1 MLSKPFALFIAAA
14 AVVATAGAPAAWA
27 QQSGKSWTQW
37 RGPGREGQSSFKGLN
52 KNWEKSPPKLLWTAE
67 GMGEGYAS
75 VSVDGGKI
83 YTTGNLADGQYLICV
98 ADGEKA
104 PLWKTKLTEGKP
116 EHSYEGARST
126 PTIDGNRLYVVSS
139 DGRISCVDANGGEVV
154 WSRSFKDF
162 DGRMMSG
169 WGFSESPLLDGD
181 RVICTP
187 GGDDAIVVALDKK
200 NGQEIWRC
208 GGPETTGTDAKGKNL
223 KKGAGYASVVVSEG
237 AGVRQYVTLVGQGLI
252 GVRAEDG
259 SLLWSYEKVAN
270 GVANIP
276 TPIPFGDFVFASSG
290 YGTGAALVKLS
301 AADGGVKAEEVYFLK
316 SDEFQ
321 NHHGGMVKVGD
332 YIYAGHQHGQG
343 LPICLEAATGE
354 VKWVDRGPGKG
365 SAAVLYVDGCLIFR
379 YQNGLVALIEA
390 TPEEYR
396 LLGEFTPAY
405 QEKESWAHP
414 VVVDGKLY
422 LREQDKLMC
431 YDVSASS

>member
-1 MLSKPFALFIAAA
+1 MLSKSLALFVVAS
-14 AVVATAGAPAAWA
+14 AVVATASAPAAWA
-27 QQSGKSWTQW
+27 QQPAKSWTQW
-37 RGPGREGQSSFKGLN
+37 RGPGREGKSPYKGLN

-67 GMGEGYAS
+67 GLGTGYAS
-75 VSVDGGKI
+75 VSIDGGKI
-83 YTTGNLADGQYLICV
+83 YTTGNLEDGQYLICI
-98 ADGEKA
+98 ADGQTK

-116 EHSYEGARST
+116 QHDYEGARST

-139 DGRISCVDANGGEVV
+139 DGRISCVDSEAGEVL

-162 DGRMMSG
+162 GGRMMSG
-169 WGFSESPLLDGD
+169 WGFSESPLIDGD
-181 RVICTP
+181 RVLCTP

-200 NGQEIWRC
+200 NGEEIWRC
-208 GGPETTGTDAKGKNL
+208 GGPEANGTDARGKNL
-223 KKGAGYASVVVSEG
+223 KKGAGYASIVVSEG

-252 GVRAEDG
+252 GIRAEDG
-259 SLLWSYEKVAN
+259 ALLWSYEKVAN

-276 TPIPFGDFVFASSG
+276 TPIPFDDYVFASSG

-301 AADGGVKAEEVYFLK
+301 PADGGVKAEEVYFLK
-316 SDEFQ
+316 SDDFQ

-332 YIYAGHQHGQG
+332 YIYSGHQHGQG
-343 LPICLEAATGE
+343 LPICIEALTGE

-405 QEKESWAHP
+405 QERESWAHP

-422 LREQDKLMC
+422 LREQNKLMC
-431 YDVSASS
+431 YDVSAST